1 MGRDCG
7 SDLPTFQ
14 ILKPEYFSK
23 KNFLCTKLRIELNI
37 YELRHFAQKNKKKQT
52 VLCRKVGNQ
61 FGYQFALR
69 IFSISW
75 DYEIQFKTHN
85 KTLRLGRSGVAF
97 IYF

>member
-7 SDLPTFQ
+7 SDVPTFQ
-14 ILKPEYFSK
+14 SLKPEYFSK

-37 YELRHFAQKNKKKQT
+37 YELRHFAQKKKKT

-69 IFSISW
+69 MFSIS
-75 DYEIQFKTHN
+75 
-85 KTLRLGRSGVAF
+85 
-97 IYF
+97 